1 MADGAEQDG
10 NPRHA
15 GARRFVSQ
23 FAALYEH
30 RHGQP
35 LPWREWLA
43 ISIVAGIAV
52 LAAFDLFAQ

>member
-1 MADGAEQDG
+1 MEDGAEHDG
-10 NPRHA
+10 KQGRADP
-15 GARRFVSQ
+15 RRFVSQ

-43 ISIVAGIAV
+43 ISIVAGIGV
-52 LAAFDLFAQ
+52 LAAFDLFAH